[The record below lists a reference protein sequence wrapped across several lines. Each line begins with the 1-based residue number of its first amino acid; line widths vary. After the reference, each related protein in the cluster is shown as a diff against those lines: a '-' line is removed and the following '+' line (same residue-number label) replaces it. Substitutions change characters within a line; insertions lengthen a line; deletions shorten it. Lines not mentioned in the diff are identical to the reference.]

1 MCECAITFAYPNRRR
16 PRHPT
21 ITTTSACEIA
31 LLRPASAL
39 PLIRPT
45 ARCSTSAE
53 DRPSHA
59 IAGPLFSPSLSPSP
73 SRPAERLLYLT
84 CMRPK
89 NNGSPRGF
97 IYLLLDILSCL
108 VLGLSIL
115 DPRPSTL
122 DPQPSTLDPRPST
135 LEPSSTPALSRF
147 CLQYT
152 FADTAASIQR
162 PASTRLAAAIHLLPP
177 TSLQKG
183 YAETDLPPP
192 THPPYLPLPFVQLQA
207 VLARARD
214 DTAQHRQKFTD
225 YRGCLVIRSSR
236 PRLTL
241 RNKAQKVAGELLE
254 GARNTRNARG
264 PV

>member
-1 MCECAITFAYPNRRR
+1 VPSILPIQIDDGPAIPPSRR
-16 PRHPT
+16 PARV
-21 ITTTSACEIA
+21 EIA

-59 IAGPLFSPSLSPSP
+59 IAGPLLSPSLSPSP

-122 DPQPSTLDPRPST
+122 NPQPST

-152 FADTAASIQR
+152 LADTAASIQR

-183 YAETDLPPP
+183 YAETGLPPP

-214 DTAQHRQKFTD
+214 DTAQHRQKLTD

>member
-122 DPQPSTLDPRPST
+122 NPRPSTLDPRT
-135 LEPSSTPALSRF
+135 LLDAF
-147 CLQYT
+147 
-152 FADTAASIQR
+152 
-162 PASTRLAAAIHLLPP
+162 
-177 TSLQKG
+177 
-183 YAETDLPPP
+183 PPP

-214 DTAQHRQKFTD
+214 DIAQHRQKLTD

-241 RNKAQKVAGELLE
+241 RNKAQKIAGELLE